1 MRQTSILASYQ
12 RQIRLKTFFSAYW
25 TVCGCLHR
33 INKLQR
39 LIAWA
44 KRKKLA
50 PQQQYYQDQWV
61 EEENRLW
68 RYQIRSPHATRIAK
82 IAVWISDLIS
92 PDHPNHRYSSARV
105 RGR

>member
-1 MRQTSILASYQ
+1 MQQTSILARYQ
-12 RQIRLKTFFSAYW
+12 HKIRLATFFSAYW

-50 PQQQYYQDQWV
+50 PQQQYYQNQWV

-68 RYQIRSPHATRIAK
+68 RYQIRAPLATQLAT
-82 IAVWISDLIS
+82 IAVWISDRIS
-92 PDHPNHRYSSARV
+92 PDRPKQRYSSVRL